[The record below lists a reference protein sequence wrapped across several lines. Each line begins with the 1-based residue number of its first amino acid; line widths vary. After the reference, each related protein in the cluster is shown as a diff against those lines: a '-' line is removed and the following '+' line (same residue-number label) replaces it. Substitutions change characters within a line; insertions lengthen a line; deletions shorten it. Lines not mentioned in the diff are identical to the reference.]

1 MALSQVQCLD
11 DNHVNPRTHEAKPEF
26 LYSEDQRLALEA
38 LLCDGREAFFKYL
51 EDRGLRGFLS
61 DPELETLAGAV
72 EPHDPDTELLP
83 QNAEEGVCE
92 ARLSLQYWPDLSDTS
107 VPQLDLGWPDSKSY
121 RGVTRATVYTQPP
134 LDGQAHIK
142 EIVRRTIAQAQ
153 KVIAVV
159 MDVFT
164 DVDIFRDLL
173 DAGFKRKVS
182 VYILL
187 ERTRLPH
194 FLSMCQR
201 ANMHAGYL
209 KHLRVR
215 CAEGAE
221 FCTRS
226 CAKVKGQLGHRFMF
240 IDGDKAVSGSYS
252 FTWMASR
259 LDRNLI
265 TVVTGQA
272 VDGFDQLFRFLYLT
286 SSSVDLRQVTT
297 EPEPEPEPAPLP
309 AAVAPPSAADVR
321 KLYNPKYALVAAGN
335 LISSTAKNST
345 KEPKDDKNADVLD
358 GKKMRRSKDTI
369 QEAPPLHPGLINLE
383 KACLISYLPTWPEPD
398 PPSDVIG
405 FINIR
410 DASKPNQVHLQRSE
424 MFETS
429 QAIRFSSP
437 FSTPKEAPLEV
448 AQHKHEN
455 VNKPQSTQNETKA
468 VEPVVDS
475 NRPVEHSAEPR
486 DVKTKEE
493 DVSEQSLATSVPN
506 PEPAKDT
513 SKTLNTENELHLN
526 TTTKQN
532 PGQNSTTSHVSEH
545 TLSQSSSNSSTPSAS
560 SSSHTT
566 PTVTTSS
573 PKLQSPSGSIPEK
586 ETETSLNTQ
595 SCPAYSNSE
604 TEVTQIDSRTQALP
618 MRPHSS
624 PEMTLNIQTDHS
636 HMHTSSASPVQPQS
650 VSPPSLSEKDSTEL
664 SRTDISD
671 GTSVPSISC
680 STPVPPLISSTTLD
694 PPVPAS
700 SAASS
705 LTMIA
710 PIPKPRTVQLVIR
723 NDGTSEGQKLP
734 EVSVVRRPE
743 SRDSTGPLMVG
754 SETDAANVLQTQPEK
769 EPETL
774 AQVQVSAE
782 VKPGAL
788 KDTASAGNP
797 KGTTHPHQNVTSQ
810 ETKDDETVSTAVP
823 PLSPAAPKPHGQSD
837 VLTVDAPK
845 AHSEN
850 NQEVIT
856 KGEVKNNS
864 LMSSDFKTPSKTDMD
879 SVATVQTDAKALD
892 KTLLGCGFTKE
903 PNEKSEAVMRCKTY
917 LARAHEPQIISYCEV
932 NSPVVDVDVPART
945 NSRTSNNGGSPSV
958 TPARHADDEPNV
970 EEHNG
975 HDGVATQESQKTPK
989 AQGRSYTPERSRR
1002 LNLVNTHMH
1011 SPTTE
1016 KHPQPPS
1023 PLVRTPTPDD
1033 FIPRTP
1039 TPGSHTPDPRNH
1051 TLDFRTPTPDMSDGY
1066 FSPREGSILSTTSE
1080 EYYECM
1086 DSPTHDPV
1094 FHQIDYLF
1102 HGTTVDCDCFACT
1115 NASPLHIN
1123 THASEA
1129 RKSLSSSSLE
1139 KLETGST
1146 EMRAKNEEQE
1156 DAKGIVA
1163 DLSQEIER
1171 IGSNDRKTLTDHF
1184 KEAKELAEI
1193 SGNNKKTQHQV
1204 AKGKQSAVDDG
1215 GVSPREI
1222 MNKATGAKRTVAG
1235 DLMPDRGKPDKEKLV
1250 DEAAV
1255 RASSVERRVQSSR
1268 DTQGQKSPAGQ
1279 LHASPS
1285 RSPRRPPSRPTPPQ
1299 LTVGAVGSAKQKQ
1312 VEVSHSRE
1320 SVVSPQAPV
1329 ANNWSKMRHL
1339 QNQQSAPNAQA
1350 SVPRTRS
1357 NAESQLCRHS
1367 PIQEA
1372 PPQEEG
1378 KSPFAFTLSKLY
1390 NLKGLKSKV
1399 SLPQSRKHSSSSPA
1413 K

>member
-11 DNHVNPRTHEAKPEF
+11 DNHVNPRTHESKPEF
-26 LYSEDQRLALEA
+26 LYSEDQRLAVEA

-72 EPHDPDTELLP
+72 EPRDPDTELLP

-92 ARLSLQYWPDLSDTS
+92 SRLSLQYWPDLSDTS
-107 VPQLDLGWPDSKSY
+107 VPQMDLGWPDTKSY

-221 FCTRS
+221 FCSRS

-272 VDGFDQLFRFLYLT
+272 VDGFDQLFRILYLT
-286 SSSVDLRQVTT
+286 SSFVDLRQVTT
-297 EPEPEPEPAPLP
+297 ESEPEPEPAPLP

-335 LISSTAKNST
+335 LITSTAKNST

-358 GKKMRRSKDTI
+358 GKKMRRGKDTI

-455 VNKPQSTQNETKA
+455 MNKPQSTQNETKA
-468 VEPVVDS
+468 AEPVVDS
-475 NRPVEHSAEPR
+475 NHPVEHSAEPSG
-486 DVKTKEE
+486 VKTKE
-493 DVSEQSLATSVPN
+493 DDAPEQSLATSVHN

-532 PGQNSTTSHVSEH
+532 PNGQNSTTSHVCEH
-545 TLSQSSSNSSTPSAS
+545 SLSQSSSNSSTPSAS

-573 PKLQSPSGSIPEK
+573 PKLLSPSGSIPEK
-586 ETETSLNTQ
+586 ETETSLNTRSSESHTQ
-595 SCPAYSNSE
+595 TE
-604 TEVTQIDSRTQALP
+604 TEVTQIDSRTRALP

-624 PEMTLNIQTDHS
+624 PEMTLNIQTVHS

-700 SAASS
+700 SAAST

-723 NDGTSEGQKLP
+723 NDGASEGQKLP

-743 SRDSTGPLMVG
+743 SRDSTVPLVVRR
-754 SETDAANVLQTQPEK
+754 ETDAVNVLQTHPEK

-810 ETKDDETVSTAVP
+810 ETKDDERVNTAV
-823 PLSPAAPKPHGQSD
+823 PLSPAAPKPQGQSD

-879 SVATVQTDAKALD
+879 SVATVQTGAKALD

-903 PNEKSEAVMRCKTY
+903 PNENSEAVMRRKTY

-932 NSPVVDVDVPART
+932 NSPVDISART
-945 NSRTSNNGGSPSV
+945 NPRTSNDSGS
-958 TPARHADDEPNV
+958 HADDEPNV
-970 EEHNG
+970 EEHNR
-975 HDGVATQESQKTPK
+975 HDGVATQGSQKIPK
-989 AQGRSYTPERSRR
+989 AQGRSYTPERPRR
-1002 LNLVNTHMH
+1002 LNLVNTHMSELH

-1016 KHPQPPS
+1016 KPPQPPS

-1039 TPGSHTPDPRNH
+1039 TSGSRSHTPDPRNH
-1051 TLDFRTPTPDMSDGY
+1051 TLDFRTPTSDMSDGY
-1066 FSPREGSILSTTSE
+1066 VSPREGSTLSTTSE
-1080 EYYECM
+1080 EYYECI

-1102 HGTTVDCDCFACT
+1102 HGTTVDCDCFVCT

-1123 THASEA
+1123 DNSHASEA
-1129 RKSLSSSSLE
+1129 RKSLSSSSQE
-1139 KLETGST
+1139 KLEMGST
-1146 EMRAKNEEQE
+1146 EMKAKRQE

-1163 DLSQEIER
+1163 DLTQEIER
-1171 IGSNDRKTLTDHF
+1171 IGGNDRKTLTDHF
-1184 KEAKELAEI
+1184 IEAKDLTEI
-1193 SGNNKKTQHQV
+1193 SGNNNNTQPQV
-1204 AKGKQSAVDDG
+1204 AKGKQSAAPRVDG

-1222 MNKATGAKRTVAG
+1222 MNKASNAKRTLAG
-1235 DLMPDRGKPDKEKLV
+1235 DLMPEKCSTDRGKPDKEKLV

-1255 RASSVERRVQSSR
+1255 RPSSVERRVQSSR
-1268 DTQGQKSPAGQ
+1268 DTQGQKALSI
-1279 LHASPS
+1279 HTI
-1285 RSPRRPPSRPTPPQ
+1285 RPD
-1299 LTVGAVGSAKQKQ
+1299 
-1312 VEVSHSRE
+1312 
-1320 SVVSPQAPV
+1320 
-1329 ANNWSKMRHL
+1329 
-1339 QNQQSAPNAQA
+1339 
-1350 SVPRTRS
+1350 
-1357 NAESQLCRHS
+1357 
-1367 PIQEA
+1367 
-1372 PPQEEG
+1372 
-1378 KSPFAFTLSKLY
+1378 
-1390 NLKGLKSKV
+1390 
-1399 SLPQSRKHSSSSPA
+1399 
-1413 K
+1413 